1 MGLLDRL
8 FMKNRPPSKECMRVG
23 EVLQMYLDGE
33 FEGDA
38 SWIADHLDDCAH
50 CGLEAEAIEA
60 MKAAITRQGRPSPE
74 ARHRLQEFADRLA
87 SGDLPD
93 VVDDHV

>member
-1 MGLLDRL
+1 MGLFDRL
-8 FMKNRPPSKECMRVG
+8 FGGKKPPSKECMRVG

-33 FEGDA
+33 FDGDA

-60 MKAAITRQGRPSPE
+60 MKAAISRQGSPDAE
-74 ARHRLQEFADRLA
+74 ARLRMQEFADRLA
-87 SGDLPD
+87 SGEMHD
-93 VVDDHV
+93 VVDDLA